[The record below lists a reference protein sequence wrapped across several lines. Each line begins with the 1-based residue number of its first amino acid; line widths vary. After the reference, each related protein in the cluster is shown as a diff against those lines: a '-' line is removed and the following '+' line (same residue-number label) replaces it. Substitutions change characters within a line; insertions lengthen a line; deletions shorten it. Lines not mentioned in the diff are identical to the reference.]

1 MTSKLVRFLLAI
13 TFAVSVGAFA
23 QTGTTSSSSASALP
37 AAPSSA
43 GSPPV
48 VAATGTRVGT
58 INIEQAVFGSN
69 EGRRDSEALSKKL
82 EPKQTELKNKSD
94 EIESLKK
101 QLNTTSDKLNDD
113 ARQTLVK
120 QIESKQKIFDR
131 DVQDA
136 QEEFTNQQREIMS
149 RILQKMAPVIQKYA
163 AENGYG
169 VLLDTSAPWPQGPV
183 IPLSDAMDVTRPVVE
198 AYNAQS
204 GVPAPPPSSGAAKP
218 AGTRPATT
226 PATRPATTPASKPQT
241 AAPPK

>member
-1 MTSKLVRFLLAI
+1 MTSKLVRFLLAM
-13 TFAVSVGAFA
+13 TFVVSVGAAA
-23 QTGTTSSSSASALP
+23 QTGTAGSSPAPSTALP
-37 AAPSSA
+37 SAPSSA
-43 GSPPV
+43 AASAPV
-48 VAATGTRVGT
+48 PATGTKVGT

-82 EPKQTELKNKSD
+82 EPKQNELKGKSD
-94 EIESLKK
+94 EIDSLKK

-131 DVQDA
+131 DMQDA

-183 IPLSDAMDVTRPVVE
+183 IPLSDTMDVTKPVVD

-204 GVPAPPPSSGAAKP
+204 GVPAPAASAGGSRPAARPSAPGTKP
-218 AGTRPATT
+218 AVA
-226 PATRPATTPASKPQT
+226 PASKPQT
-241 AAPPK
+241 TAPPK

>member
-1 MTSKLVRFLLAI
+1 MTSKLVRFLLAM
-13 TFAVSVGAFA
+13 TFVASVGAFA
-23 QTGTTSSSSASALP
+23 QTGTTSSPPASALP

-48 VAATGTRVGT
+48 VAATGTKVGT

-82 EPKQTELKNKSD
+82 EPKQTELKSKND

-101 QLNTTSDKLNDD
+101 QLNATSDKLNDD

-163 AENGYG
+163 AESGYG

-183 IPLSDAMDVTRPVVE
+183 IPLSDAMDVTKPVVD

-204 GVPAPPPSSGAAKP
+204 GVPAPAASSGTVRPPSA
-218 AGTRPATT
+218 RPAA
-226 PATRPATTPASKPQT
+226 PGAKPATTPASKPQT
-241 AAPPK
+241 GAPPK

>member
-1 MTSKLVRFLLAI
+1 MTSKLVTFLLAMTI
-13 TFAVSVGAFA
+13 VVSVGAAA
-23 QTGTTSSSSASALP
+23 QTGTAPSSPASSPALP

-43 GSPPV
+43 ASGPAPS
-48 VAATGTRVGT
+48 TGTRVGT

-69 EGRRDSEALSKKL
+69 EGRRDAEALSKKL

-101 QLNTTSDKLNDD
+101 QLNTQSASLNDD

-131 DVQDA
+131 DMQDA
-136 QEEFTNQQREIMS
+136 QEDFTNQQREIMS
-149 RILQKMAPVIQKYA
+149 RILQKMAPVIQKFA

-183 IPLSDAMDVTRPVVE
+183 IPLSDAMDVTKPVVD
-198 AYNAQS
+198 AYNVQS
-204 GVPAPPPSSGAAKP
+204 GVPAPAASAPAVKP
-218 AGTRPATT
+218 TSTRTT
-226 PATRPATTPASKPQT
+226 PVTKPATTPASKPQT
-241 AAPPK
+241 GAPPK

>member
-1 MTSKLVRFLLAI
+1 MTSKLVRLLLAI
-13 TFAVSVGAFA
+13 TFVVSVGAAA
-23 QTGTTSSSSASALP
+23 QTGTAGSSPAPSAGLP
-37 AAPSSA
+37 SAPSSA
-43 GSPPV
+43 TASAPIV
-48 VAATGTRVGT
+48 STGTRVGT

-69 EGRRDSEALSKKL
+69 EGRRDSETLSKKL
-82 EPKQTELKNKSD
+82 EPKQTELKGKSD

-101 QLNTTSDKLNDD
+101 QLNTQSASLNDD

-131 DVQDA
+131 DMQDA

-183 IPLSDAMDVTRPVVE
+183 IPLSDAMDVTKAVVD
-198 AYNAQS
+198 AYNIQS
-204 GVPAPPPSSGAAKP
+204 GVAA
-218 AGTRPATT
+218 PATT
-226 PATRPATTPASKPQT
+226 GASRPAARPTAPGTKPATAPASKPQT
-241 AAPPK
+241 NAPPK